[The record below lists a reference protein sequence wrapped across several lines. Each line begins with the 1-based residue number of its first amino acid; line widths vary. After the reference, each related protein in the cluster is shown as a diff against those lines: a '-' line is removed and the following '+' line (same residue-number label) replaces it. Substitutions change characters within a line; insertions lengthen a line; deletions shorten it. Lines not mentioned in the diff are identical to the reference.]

1 MYLIWTEPYH
11 TQKDHVRHVSNIVQ
25 GATGLLSYKL
35 IMYLN
40 SLDQAQQSP
49 DSD

>member
-1 MYLIWTEPYH
+1 MYLSWTEPYH
-11 TQKDHVRHVSNIVQ
+11 TQKVHVRHVSNILQ

-40 SLDQAQQSP
+40 SSDQAQPSS